1 MKANNALT
9 QLFYREGVKRLISS
23 NNDNR
28 TIRAMMACENATL
41 AI

>member
-1 MKANNALT
+1 MKTNNSLT
-9 QLFYREGVKRLISS
+9 QLFYGKGVKRSISS

-28 TIRAMMACENATL
+28 TIRAIMVCENATL